1 MIPVIMDLIDTHQ
14 HLIYRNEANYSWA
27 KDIPALSQSDFTV
40 EDYQN
45 LTKDYNILGTLFM
58 ECAVDDPDYKNESN
72 FINSL
77 MQKSE
82 SNIKGLILSIRPEDN
97 NEFDQWLEN
106 SKSLGVVGYRRVLHT
121 MPDELSQQ
129 ENFKVNV
136 NKIGKS
142 GKPYDLCYHAG
153 QLKIAAEL
161 SKSCDEMDLVLN
173 HCGVPSIA
181 SGEIEEWKKDITT
194 LSELKHVTCKL
205 SGLMAYCAPGTSSYE
220 TIKPYVD
227 HVLECFGPDR
237 MVWGSDWP
245 VVDLGKGLPEWL
257 SVTSKILSSLS
268 NDESAKIASLNAKR
282 IYKI

>member
-1 MIPVIMDLIDTHQ
+1 MELIDTHQ
-14 HLIYRNEANYSWA
+14 HLIYRNKATYSWA

-45 LTKDYNILGTLFM
+45 LTKDFNIIGTLFM

-77 MQKSE
+77 MQVPG
-82 SNIKGLILSIRPEDN
+82 NGIKGLILSIRPENDN
-97 NEFDQWLEN
+97 DFDEWLEE
-106 SKSLGVVGYRRVLHT
+106 SKSLGVVGYRRVLHV
-121 MPDELSQQ
+121 MPDELSQND
-129 ENFKVNV
+129 NFRANV
-136 NKIGKS
+136 KKIGKT
-142 GKPYDLCYHAG
+142 GMPYDLCYHAG
-153 QLKIAAEL
+153 QLKIAYEL

-181 SGEIEEWKKDITT
+181 SGEIDEWKKDITE
-194 LSELKHVTCKL
+194 LSKLNHVTCKL

-220 TIKPYVD
+220 TIEPYVD
-227 HVLECFGPDR
+227 HVLNSFGPDR

-257 SVTSKILSSLS
+257 NVTKKIMSGLSP
-268 NDESAKIASLNAKR
+268 DESAKIANINAKR
-282 IYKI
+282 IYKV

>member
-1 MIPVIMDLIDTHQ
+1 
-14 HLIYRNEANYSWA
+14 
-27 KDIPALSQSDFTV
+27 
-40 EDYQN
+40 
-45 LTKDYNILGTLFM
+45 M

-181 SGEIEEWKKDITT
+181 SGEIE
-194 LSELKHVTCKL
+194 
-205 SGLMAYCAPGTSSYE
+205 
-220 TIKPYVD
+220 
-227 HVLECFGPDR
+227 
-237 MVWGSDWP
+237 
-245 VVDLGKGLPEWL
+245 
-257 SVTSKILSSLS
+257 
-268 NDESAKIASLNAKR
+268 
-282 IYKI
+282 